1 MNNYIEENDQIDIKY
16 EIQKYVSHWRLFV
29 VGGLISIIAAFIFI
43 RYTTP
48 TYKVDATIMIED
60 NKQAGISTEL
70 AAFEDLGIIGGG
82 SSNNPENE
90 VEIIKSRKIIGRAI
104 DSLNLDVS
112 YFREGRIR
120 KLNYIKR
127 PTLLFLIG
135 FIKILLLNG

>member
-1 MNNYIEENDQIDIKY
+1 MNKYNEENDQVDINY

-29 VGGLISIIAAFIFI
+29 VGGLISIIGAFIFI

-90 VEIIKSRKIIGRAI
+90 VEIIKSRKIIGSAI

-112 YFREGRIR
+112 YFIEGRIR
-120 KLNYIKR
+120 KVELYDKQ
-127 PTLLFLIG
+127 TLLFLIG
-135 FIKILLLNG
+135 LTRALRLC

>member
-29 VGGLISIIAAFIFI
+29 VGGLISIIGAFIFI

-90 VEIIKSRKIIGRAI
+90 IEIIKVK
-104 DSLNLDVS
+104 
-112 YFREGRIR
+112 
-120 KLNYIKR
+120 KNYR
-127 PTLLFLIG
+127 
-135 FIKILLLNG
+135 

>member
-1 MNNYIEENDQIDIKY
+1 
-16 EIQKYVSHWRLFV
+16 
-29 VGGLISIIAAFIFI
+29 
-43 RYTTP
+43 
-48 TYKVDATIMIED
+48 MIED

-90 VEIIKSRKIIGRAI
+90 IEIIKSRKIIGRAI

-127 PTLLFLIG
+127 PILLFLIG
-135 FIKILLLNG
+135 FIKILC